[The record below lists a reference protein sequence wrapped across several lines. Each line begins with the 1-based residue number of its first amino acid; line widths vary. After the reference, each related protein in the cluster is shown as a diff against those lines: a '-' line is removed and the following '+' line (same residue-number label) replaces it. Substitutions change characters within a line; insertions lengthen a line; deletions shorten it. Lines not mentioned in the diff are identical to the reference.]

1 MFEVYNEN
9 LKIYLLIKLKFV
21 NVDTEFYAD
30 HNHKAKHVEIQ
41 NQKKNRRIN
50 GIYYRLSIKA
60 NKQTPMICNKSLYN

>member
-9 LKIYLLIKLKFV
+9 LKIYLLIKLKFI

-41 NQKKNRRIN
+41 NQKKIEE
-50 GIYYRLSIKA
+50 
-60 NKQTPMICNKSLYN
+60 